1 MSFDYKTY
9 FLSDLSKHFETC
21 PACEYNQAS
30 VANGFLFPFSKI
42 TCTITVKFYFI
53 IFGNGIICI
62 HCTRVH
68 VLYFIFGSVY
78 YFYYLVIFILNF
90 CILGLPGK
98 TIVAYTFQF
107 ITVLCSFITMWVS
120 SSPSVSFFRYFGF
133 PCVYLFFAVVGLCRR
148 NRFQFKVIMT
158 PEQLSMNCNCH
169 LATYRCFVCCSF
181 IFYCCVVIFI
191 QWYYSNE
198 NLFLLLHHGY

>member
-42 TCTITVKFYFI
+42 TCAITVKFYFI

-78 YFYYLVIFILNF
+78 YFN
-90 CILGLPGK
+90 K
-98 TIVAYTFQF
+98 
-107 ITVLCSFITMWVS
+107 
-120 SSPSVSFFRYFGF
+120 
-133 PCVYLFFAVVGLCRR
+133 
-148 NRFQFKVIMT
+148 
-158 PEQLSMNCNCH
+158 
-169 LATYRCFVCCSF
+169 
-181 IFYCCVVIFI
+181 
-191 QWYYSNE
+191 
-198 NLFLLLHHGY
+198 LFLFKIFVFWVCQGKPLSHIHFSSLLCYVHSLPCGFLHRLLFHFFGILVFHVSIFSLL

>member
-68 VLYFIFGSVY
+68 VLYFIFWIG
-78 YFYYLVIFILNF
+78 I
-90 CILGLPGK
+90 
-98 TIVAYTFQF
+98 
-107 ITVLCSFITMWVS
+107 
-120 SSPSVSFFRYFGF
+120 
-133 PCVYLFFAVVGLCRR
+133 
-148 NRFQFKVIMT
+148 
-158 PEQLSMNCNCH
+158 
-169 LATYRCFVCCSF
+169 
-181 IFYCCVVIFI
+181 
-191 QWYYSNE
+191 
-198 NLFLLLHHGY
+198 LFLLSYFYFKLLYSGFARENHCCIYISVHYCVMFIHYHVGFFIAFCFIFSVFWFSMCLSFLCCSRSPQKKPFSVQGYHDTRTTKYELQLSPSNLQMLCLL

>member
-1 MSFDYKTY
+1 MWVQSSFRCKRIFVPFFNNYLYHYSQISFHHFWKWDYLHPLYQSTCIILY
-9 FLSDLSKHFETC
+9 FWIGILFLLS
-21 PACEYNQAS
+21 Y
-30 VANGFLFPFSKI
+30 
-42 TCTITVKFYFI
+42 FYFK
-53 IFGNGIICI
+53 F
-62 HCTRVH
+62 
-68 VLYFIFGSVY
+68 LYSGFAR
-78 YFYYLVIFILNF
+78 
-90 CILGLPGK
+90 PGK

-133 PCVYLFFAVVGLCRR
+133 PCVYLFFAVVGLRRR